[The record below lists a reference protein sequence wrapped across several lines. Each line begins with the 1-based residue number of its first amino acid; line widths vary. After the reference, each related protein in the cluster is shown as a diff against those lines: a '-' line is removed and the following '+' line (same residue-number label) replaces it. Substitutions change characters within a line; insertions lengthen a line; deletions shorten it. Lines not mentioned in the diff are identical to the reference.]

1 MEIKYVKPSEADEA
15 NQKILDGWLTPTWE
29 ENPITAK
36 KKRIAE
42 ANQINHEENAKI
54 LWQAL
59 NDLTFECYGLFDTRP
74 PSITVYNKTFMSMDK
89 LRKEYSVK

>member
-1 MEIKYVKPSEADEA
+1 MRDPYAQIAAVDKN
-15 NQKILDGWLTPTWE
+15 NQEILDGWLTPTWE

-42 ANQINHEENAKI
+42 AQMIKHEENAKE

-59 NDLTFECYGLFDTRP
+59 DDLSFECFGAIGTMA
-74 PSITVYNKTFMSMDK
+74 PSIDTYNRTFKVVDK